1 MSFARAVKKTLCGLV
16 LMAGFSTLVTCTT
29 APVNVPRYQAEQK
42 TDKVVK
48 QAIDYFVNKEHAK
61 SQGLLE
67 QRWDYL
73 CEDYRIR
80 LELMQKTQPGMN
92 LATPELTPSE
102 NSMLALSYAMNGHYS
117 KAETRFT
124 LLMNQFKNK
133 PTDTVA
139 DVRTNLEDF
148 FRTDQYKRAEN
159 MAVGSTTFYSRMN
172 AVVGFLKFARKDY
185 TGGREYF
192 KRAIPNF
199 DERTVQDYR
208 LAFNVLLAEAAINGA
223 DDKTIL
229 EYARTVEA
237 VHSVKGKEAETVSK

>member
-1 MSFARAVKKTLCGLV
+1 
-16 LMAGFSTLVTCTT
+16 MAGFSTLVTCTT
-29 APVNVPRYQAEQK
+29 APVHVPRYQVEQK

-48 QAIDYFVNKEHAK
+48 QSIDYFVNREHAK

-73 CEDYRIR
+73 CEEYRVQW
-80 LELMQKTQPGMN
+80 EVMQKTQPGMQ
-92 LATPELTPSE
+92 LAAPELTPSE
-102 NSMLALSYAMNGHYS
+102 NSMLALSYAMNGHYA

-133 PTDTVA
+133 PTATVS
-139 DVRTNLEDF
+139 DVRANLEDF
-148 FRTDQYKRAEN
+148 FRTDQYTRAEN
-159 MAVGSTTFYSRMN
+159 MAIGSTTFYSRMN

-185 TGGREYF
+185 TGAREYF

-199 DERTVQDYR
+199 DEKTVQDYR

-223 DDKTIL
+223 DDNTLL
-229 EYARTVEA
+229 EYARTVQA
-237 VHSVKGKEAETVSK
+237 VHSVKGKQQETVSK

>member
-1 MSFARAVKKTLCGLV
+1 
-16 LMAGFSTLVTCTT
+16 
-29 APVNVPRYQAEQK
+29 
-42 TDKVVK
+42 
-48 QAIDYFVNKEHAK
+48 
-61 SQGLLE
+61 
-67 QRWDYL
+67 
-73 CEDYRIR
+73 
-80 LELMQKTQPGMN
+80 
-92 LATPELTPSE
+92 
-102 NSMLALSYAMNGHYS
+102 
-117 KAETRFT
+117 
-124 LLMNQFKNK
+124 
-133 PTDTVA
+133 
-139 DVRTNLEDF
+139 
-148 FRTDQYKRAEN
+148 
-159 MAVGSTTFYSRMN
+159 MN